1 MGRLKPPPRL
11 ATFTVLAVAATL
23 LGVRLWVLEPFTV
36 ASESMEPLVPQGSTV
51 LLFKQRPAS
60 DPGSLV
66 VFPSPLDGALTLKR
80 VVAGAGQSVAIRD
93 AVLFVD
99 GAAPDEPFV
108 DYESID
114 GTYFGPVTVPEG
126 HVFVLGD
133 NRSASIDSRDFGAVP
148 LATLTTP
155 LIWPV
160 LARPES

>member
-1 MGRLKPPPRL
+1 MGRLTLLPRL
-11 ATFTVLAVAATL
+11 ATATVIAVAATL
-23 LGVRLWVLEPFTV
+23 LAVRMWVLEPFTV
-36 ASESMEPLVPQGSTV
+36 ASESMEPVVPQGSTV
-51 LLFKQRPAS
+51 WLFKHPPAS

-93 AVLFVD
+93 AVLFID
-99 GAAPDEPFV
+99 GAPTLEPFV

-114 GTYFGPVTVPEG
+114 GTYFGPVRVPEG

-148 LATLTTP
+148 MDHLTTP
-155 LIWPV
+155 LIWPDFSHP
-160 LARPES
+160 AA